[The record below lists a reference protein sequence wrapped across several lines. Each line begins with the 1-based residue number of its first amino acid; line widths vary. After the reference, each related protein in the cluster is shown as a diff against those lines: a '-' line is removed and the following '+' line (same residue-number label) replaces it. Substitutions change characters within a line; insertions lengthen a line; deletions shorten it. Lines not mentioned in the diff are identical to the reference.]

1 MRLRSFAALSA
12 SALTVL
18 ALAGC
23 GNVSDDDASAPDKT
37 TAPTA
42 APSESATP
50 APMCDA
56 GEESGKAID
65 CVDVTGDFGS
75 EATADFEAPLGIPDI
90 SSAVISKGDGDK
102 IAAGDYVTYAA
113 TMYDAETGDKIGAEG
128 YEPFSSLPLGI
139 AEGSYLDAFVDVP
152 LGSRLAFTIPQQ
164 TAPTGQTVPAAVAVI
179 DVFEETPTAAW
190 GEDVEPEDGFPTVK
204 IGKDGAPEITVP
216 KDMKVGDTTAIE
228 VLKQGDGETVA
239 DGDQVFVQYTGVKV
253 ADGEEFDSSWGRG
266 APTSFPTNGVIEG
279 FTKALV
285 GQKVG
290 SQVVAV
296 IPKAEAYG
304 TEGSTSELK
313 DDDLIFVVDILGT
326 AHVPAA

>member
-1 MRLRSFAALSA
+1 MRLRSIAALSA
-12 SALTVL
+12 SALAVL

-23 GNVSDDDASAPDKT
+23 GSVSDDGDATPSATATPSASA
-37 TAPTA
+37 APV
-42 APSESATP
+42 E
-50 APMCDA
+50 MCDA
-56 GEESGKAID
+56 GEESGKAAD
-65 CVDVTGDFGS
+65 CVDVSGDFGS
-75 EATADFEAPLGIPDI
+75 EATAEFEAPLGIPDI
-90 SSAVISKGDGDK
+90 SSAVISEGDGDK

-113 TMYDAETGDKIGAEG
+113 TMYDAETGEKLGAEG

-139 AEGSYLDAFVDVP
+139 VEGSYLDAFVDVP
-152 LGSRLAFTIPQQ
+152 LGSRVAFTIPQQ
-164 TAPTGQTVPAAVAVI
+164 TAATGQSVQAAVAVI
-179 DVFEETPTAAW
+179 DVFEKAPTAAW
-190 GEDVEPEDGFPTVK
+190 GEDVAPEDGFPTVTLAE
-204 IGKDGAPEITVP
+204 DGTPDVTVP
-216 KDMKVGDTTAIE
+216 EDLKVGDTTAIE

-239 DGDQVFVQYTGVKV
+239 DGDQVFVQYKGVKV

-296 IPKAEAYG
+296 IPKAEAYA
-304 TEGSTSELK
+304 GSESELAE
-313 DDDLIFVVDILGT
+313 DDLIFVVDILGT